1 MPTPTLV
8 FAAIFA
14 TLLGAAFHF
23 IIGGS
28 LRRLLLYL
36 WASWVGFGL
45 GHFIGVF
52 FGINALNVGT
62 LRLLSAFL
70 GAITAL
76 VAVWLLAR
84 ARSTSAK

>member
-8 FAAIFA
+8 FAAILA

-23 IIGGS
+23 IMGGS
-28 LRRLLLYL
+28 LRRLLLYI

-62 LRLLSAFL
+62 LRFFSAAL
-70 GAITAL
+70 GAIAAL

-84 ARSTSAK
+84 ARTSAK